1 MWMHG
6 AHYFNSFNHGH
17 RVGHTFLYEYTG
29 CPSQCICPIT
39 YLWMPSDD
47 MDGRRK
53 LWIWI
58 HPSSFAEAYTSLQAA
73 QASLS
78 KGKHC
83 MPWEDQKETHMGI
96 RYHNHGSTG
105 SACRI

>member
-1 MWMHG
+1 MHF
-6 AHYFNSFNHGH
+6 AHWINSFNQGH

-29 CPSQCICPIT
+29 YPSQCICPIT

-58 HPSSFAEAYTSLQAA
+58 HPSAFDEAYTSLQAA
-73 QASLS
+73 HTSLS

-83 MPWEDQKETHMGI
+83 ILWEDRKKTHMEI
-96 RYHNHGSTG
+96 RCHHDRSTG
-105 SACRI
+105 SACRV